1 MVDRRILKYILLMFI
16 IFCTA
21 MPAASAEKIRVE
33 PGESIQSAIDLAAPG
48 DVIEVASGE
57 YDESLNVNKQLS
69 LIGVDTGNGAPTV
82 NLVRIVADNCEFKG
96 FKVYNSELFAIAV
109 NSNWNKITDNKV
121 ETCIDSII
129 LKDVHDNF
137 VARNEARIICQG
149 RDVLSL
155 LSGNGGDGIHL
166 INSHNNTIRD
176 NSAANG
182 FIGIY
187 LDHSDYNLVEGNN
200 ATGNSN
206 GIGSYTS
213 VGNTI
218 KDNVIRKNAVDG
230 IGFLRFSNDS
240 VITGNLVESNGHCGI
255 FLQDSSHNTIYLNK
269 LIRNNEN
276 AQSKD
281 YRSAGSVNLW
291 RSAESVTY
299 LQGNKNITGY
309 LGNYW
314 SDYLGKDLNDDNIGD
329 ESYRFNGGQDSYPL
343 MKPVIKGKS
352 EPAQDRLLD

>member
-1 MVDRRILKYILLMFI
+1 MVDRRIPKYILLMLI
-16 IFCTA
+16 IFCAA
-21 MPAASAEKIRVE
+21 MQAVPAERIRVE
-33 PGESIQSAIDLAAPG
+33 PGESIQSAIDLADPG

-57 YDESLNVNKQLS
+57 YDESLSVNKQLS
-69 LIGVDTGNGAPTV
+69 LIGIDTGNGAPTV

-96 FKVYNSELFAIAV
+96 FKIYNSELFAIAV
-109 NSNWNKITDNKV
+109 NSNWNNITDNKL
-121 ETCIDSII
+121 ETCMDSII
-129 LKDVHDNF
+129 LKDVHDNL

-149 RDVLSL
+149 RDLISL
-155 LSGNGGDGIHL
+155 MSGNGGDGIHL
-166 INSHNNTIRD
+166 IGSQNNTIRD

-187 LDHSDYNLVEGNN
+187 LDHSDYNLVERNN

-206 GIGSYTS
+206 GIGSFSS

-218 KDNVIRKNAVDG
+218 KGNFIRKNVLDG
-230 IGFLRFSNDS
+230 ISLLKFSNGS

-255 FLQDSSHNTIYLNK
+255 YLQDSSNNTIYLNR

-281 YRSAGSVNLW
+281 VRSSGSVNLW
-291 RSAESVTY
+291 RSIQSLTY
-299 LQGNKNITGY
+299 LQGNKNMTGY

-314 SDYLGKDLNDDNIGD
+314 SDYRGRDLNDDNIGD
-329 ESYRFNGGQDSYPL
+329 EPYSFSGGQDSHPL
-343 MKPVIKGKS
+343 IRPLES
-352 EPAQDRLLD
+352 

>member
-16 IFCTA
+16 IFCAA
-21 MPAASAEKIRVE
+21 MPTSSAEKIRVE
-33 PGESIQSAIDLAAPG
+33 PGESIQSAIDLAVPG

-69 LIGVDTGNGAPTV
+69 LIGVDTGNGAPIV
-82 NLVRIVADNCEFKG
+82 NLVRIVADNCELKG
-96 FKVYNSELFAIAV
+96 FKIYNSELFAIAV
-109 NSNWNKITDNKV
+109 NSNWNNITDNKL
-121 ETCIDSII
+121 ETCMDSII
-129 LKDVHDNF
+129 LKDVHDNL

-149 RDVLSL
+149 RDLISL
-155 LSGNGGDGIHL
+155 LTGNGGDGIHL
-166 INSHNNTIRD
+166 INSQNNTIRD
-176 NSAANG
+176 NSVANG

-187 LDHSDYNLVEGNN
+187 LDHSDYNLVERNN

-206 GIGSYTS
+206 GIGSFSS

-218 KDNVIRKNAVDG
+218 KDNVIRKNVLDG
-230 IGFLRFSNDS
+230 IGLLKFSNGS
-240 VITGNLVESNGHCGI
+240 VITGNLVESSGHCGI

-281 YRSAGSVNLW
+281 VRSSGSVNLW
-291 RSAESVTY
+291 HSIQSATY
-299 LQGNKNITGY
+299 LQGNKSFNGY

-314 SDYLGKDLNDDNIGD
+314 SDYRGRDLNDDNIGD
-329 ESYRFNGGQDSYPL
+329 EPYSFSGGQDSYPL
-343 MKPVIKGKS
+343 TKPLES
-352 EPAQDRLLD
+352 